1 MRSIVEIRKVL
12 VVSISCLSL
21 IVSVVV
27 VAVCG
32 EGRPLG
38 VAITIV

>member
-27 VAVCG
+27 AVCG

>member
-1 MRSIVEIRKVL
+1 MRSIVEINRKVL

-27 VAVCG
+27 V
-32 EGRPLG
+32 
-38 VAITIV
+38 VAIC